1 MGITELLRSG
11 GQAVVSEGVETK
23 DCEEICEEGEDSTM
37 AESLDQL
44 LNAEL
49 REAFDEFDKD
59 GSGSISTKELLGVM
73 RSMGQNPTEDE
84 VLELVMEVD
93 LNGDGTIDFPEF
105 LQMMKK
111 KSSEQDQLDDLKEA
125 FRMFDTNKDGFIDLN
140 ELKKVTSLI
149 GTSLTTADLYKFMA
163 EADKDGNGK
172 IDYNEFV
179 AMMKQY

>member
-1 MGITELLRSG
+1 MG
-11 GQAVVSEGVETK
+11 ET
-23 DCEEICEEGEDSTM
+23 M
-37 AESLDQL
+37 DQL
-44 LNAEL
+44 LTAEFK
-49 REAFDEFDKD
+49 EAFDEFDKD

-111 KSSEQDQLDDLKEA
+111 KSNEQEHLDDLREA
-125 FRMFDTNKDGFIDLN
+125 FKMFDRNKDGYIDLN

-149 GTSLTTADLYKFMA
+149 GTTLTSADLCKFMS

-172 IDYNEFV
+172 IDYEEFV
-179 AMMKQY
+179 DMMKQY

>member
-23 DCEEICEEGEDSTM
+23 DCEEICEEGEEADM
-37 AESLDQL
+37 AESMEKL
-44 LNAEL
+44 LTAEFK
-49 REAFDEFDKD
+49 EAFDEFDKD

-111 KSSEQDQLDDLKEA
+111 KSCEQDQLDDLKEA

-149 GTSLTTADLYKFMA
+149 
-163 EADKDGNGK
+163 
-172 IDYNEFV
+172 
-179 AMMKQY
+179 

>member
-1 MGITELLRSG
+1 MG
-11 GQAVVSEGVETK
+11 VSTQK
-23 DCEEICEEGEDSTM
+23 TSTTTAAM
-37 AESLDQL
+37 AAESLDQL
-44 LNAEL
+44 LNAEFK
-49 REAFDEFDKD
+49 EAFDEFDKD

-84 VLELVMEVD
+84 VLELVMEVA

-111 KSSEQDQLDDLKEA
+111 KSNEQEQLDDLKEA
-125 FRMFDTNKDGFIDLN
+125 FKMFDRNKDGYIDLN

-149 GTSLTTADLYKFMA
+149 GTALTSADLYKFMN

-172 IDYNEFV
+172 IDYEEFV